1 MKRNSLAVCAGIAII
16 SASPAIAGGFK
27 LVLAGQ
33 SATVLKSD
41 LKVTPSQDWNR
52 LGSRI
57 GRNAESWTLDGLTL
71 NDLTFYSGIPD
82 NTTLFRAADKKNK
95 PLPNFSKTMLVP
107 DIAQLFESSYR
118 IANETSLMSI
128 DKIEPASFAGQSG
141 FRFTYS
147 FTIQNEEV
155 KRIGEARGAIAN
167 GKLYMITFEA
177 PSIYYHERDI
187 ESFRKIADSAVIG
200 RGSGK

>member
-1 MKRNSLAVCAGIAII
+1 MKRKFIGFCVCVAVV
-16 SASPAIAGGFK
+16 SAAPAIAAGYK
-27 LVLAGQ
+27 LVAAGQ
-33 SATVLKSD
+33 IATILKSD
-41 LKVTPSQDWNR
+41 LKVTPPQDWNR

-57 GRNAESWTLDGLTL
+57 GRNAESWTLDGLAL
-71 NDLTFYSGIPD
+71 NDLTFYGGIPD
-82 NTTLFRAADKKNK
+82 NTTLFRAVDKKNK

-128 DKIEPASFAGQSG
+128 DKIEPAQFSGQSG

-155 KRIGEARGAIAN
+155 KRIGEARGTIAN

-187 ESFRKIADSAVIG
+187 DSFRTIADSAMIG
-200 RGSGK
+200 GAQKK

>member
-1 MKRNSLAVCAGIAII
+1 MKQNFLRFVVALSVVIAAPV
-16 SASPAIAGGFK
+16 SAGGFK
-27 LVLAGQ
+27 LVLSGQ
-33 SATVLKSD
+33 TATVLKSD
-41 LKVTPSQDWNR
+41 LKVTPPQDWNR

-71 NDLTFYSGIPD
+71 NDLTFYGGILD

-95 PLPNFSKTMLVP
+95 PLPNFSKTMLAP

-128 DKIEPASFAGQSG
+128 DKIEPAKFSGQTG
-141 FRFTYS
+141 FRFTYN

-155 KRIGEARGAIAN
+155 KRIGEARGAIVN

-177 PSIYYHERDI
+177 PSIYYYDRDI

-200 RGSGK
+200 SLPKK

>member
-1 MKRNSLAVCAGIAII
+1 MKRNYLRFFVGIAII
-16 SASPAIAGGFK
+16 TSVPAVAGGFK
-27 LVLAGQ
+27 LVPAGQ
-33 SATVLKSD
+33 VATVLKSD
-41 LKVTPSQDWNR
+41 LRVTPTQDWNR

-71 NDLTFYSGIPD
+71 NDLTFYGGIPD

-128 DKIEPASFAGQSG
+128 DKIEPIQFAGQAG

-155 KRIGEARGAIAN
+155 KRIGEARGTIAN

-177 PSIYYHERDI
+177 PSVYYHERDI
-187 ESFRKIADSAVIG
+187 ESYRKIADSATI
-200 RGSGK
+200 SSLAKK